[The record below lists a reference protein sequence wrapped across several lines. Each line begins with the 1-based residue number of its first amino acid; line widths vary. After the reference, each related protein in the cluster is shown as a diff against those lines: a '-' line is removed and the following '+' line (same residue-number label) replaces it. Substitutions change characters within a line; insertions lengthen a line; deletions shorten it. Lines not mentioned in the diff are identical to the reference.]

1 MFHVSPDVTIGFE
14 QEVYTVRE
22 DAGSLPVCAVLL
34 EGSRELEREVEVIIR
49 LLSETIATG
58 QLNNSYIINI
68 LSAIS
73 LVLYALHSDILK
85 VVFLSVTPLDGV
97 DFTFT
102 QKLTF
107 NASTERP
114 CVQVEILEDAIIE
127 TNETIFLVLTSSD
140 PAVKFSDAAHRT
152 TVWIV
157 DGIPHCYQCLFLISH
172 AKE

>member
-49 LLSETIATG
+49 LLSETTATG

-107 NASTERP
+107 NASTERQIRGA
-114 CVQVEILEDAIIE
+114 VQKAFRGERRDQQLRDHFYFLQSS
-127 TNETIFLVLTSSD
+127 TIQSTQQD
-140 PAVKFSDAAHRT
+140 
-152 TVWIV
+152 
-157 DGIPHCYQCLFLISH
+157 
-172 AKE
+172 